1 MKVKF
6 RFALLFAI
14 TLTFVS
20 VDTIGQKRLINV
32 NGFNVNIYTSG
43 LDNRRSD
50 EPVLIFENGWGM
62 DLNNWKRISAGLS
75 AAAPFVLY
83 DRAGI
88 GESDDNN
95 RFPNLKNRAGD
106 LKALLKALNIP
117 PPYLLIGHSLGGVYI
132 RSYAGLYPND
142 VAGLVFIDPA
152 DFTETKEQWKT
163 PLRNTGVPEKKI
175 DEMLYERLYSNDVID
190 PEMPKTLQEERQVL
204 KTLRKTDFAELKSI
218 PIPLVPVVFF
228 VGGRFQVPPE
238 RQIRE
243 FDHEMSINF
252 SHPKLY
258 HREMNEVCENSM

>member
-1 MKVKF
+1 MKLKF

-14 TLTFVS
+14 TLTFAS

-32 NGFNVNIYTSG
+32 NGFNVNIYTGG
-43 LDNRRSD
+43 LDNRRPD
-50 EPVLIFENGWGM
+50 GPVLIFENGWGM

-83 DRAGI
+83 DRSGI

-132 RSYAGLYPND
+132 RSYASLYPDD

-152 DFTETKEQWKT
+152 DFTETKEQWKM

-204 KTLRKTDFAELKSI
+204 KALRKTNFAELKSI